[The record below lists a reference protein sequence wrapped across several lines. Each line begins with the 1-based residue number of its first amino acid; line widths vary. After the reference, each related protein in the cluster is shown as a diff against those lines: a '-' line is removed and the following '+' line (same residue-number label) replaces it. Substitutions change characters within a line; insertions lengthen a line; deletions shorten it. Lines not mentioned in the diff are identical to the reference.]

1 MRVIMLKLKR
11 WRNWLLI
18 CAMALAVVWAT
29 GCAGE
34 VDTGAFALAAVTLP
48 GDSFYQSLIPSE
60 QPGLAYFSTRERYQ
74 GGNAPSGTALL
85 QVGDGGELTCL
96 KTVAALPDGHRP
108 QLLLEDDGI
117 LYKVTRSKPGEDH
130 FSGLDLVAEDGTRI
144 EVLHDS
150 EDNPHKLPGLPRYHY
165 DQDYGLVLF
174 IVDGTS
180 MTVWDNSTRTETQT
194 IKDVVFA
201 GSGFVNGKLRD
212 ALVTRNGEPL
222 LFAPEQGMYVD
233 APELQWLGLL
243 AAEWDSDRNRIQNF
257 VFSEKLAAARSGESV
272 QLIDSDG
279 NRFSVKLLSAADY
292 NIQARPRSDQEHQLR
307 MQDMLHYKEEG
318 KAASPTIVGSSLC
331 IPIDNE
337 RIAILDKSYQRI
349 VVVAPAD
356 PMSNAS

>member
-1 MRVIMLKLKR
+1 
-11 WRNWLLI
+11 
-18 CAMALAVVWAT
+18 MALAAVWAT
-29 GCAGE
+29 GCAQGT
-34 VDTGAFALAAVTLP
+34 DTGAFVLTAAALP
-48 GDSFYQSLIPSE
+48 GDSFYQSLIRSE

-74 GGNAPSGTALL
+74 GGNATAGTALL
-85 QVGDGGELTCL
+85 QVDDGGELTHL

-108 QLLLEDDGI
+108 RMLLEDDGI
-117 LYKVTRSKPGEDH
+117 LYNVTRSKPDEDY

-144 EVLHDS
+144 EVLHDNK
-150 EDNPHKLPGLPRYHY
+150 DNPFKLRGLPRYHY

-243 AAEWDSDRNRIQNF
+243 AAEWDSERDRIQNF
-257 VFSEKLAAARSGESV
+257 VFSEKLAAARSGEFV
-272 QLIDSDG
+272 RLIDQDG
-279 NRFSVKLLSAADY
+279 NRFGVKLQDAGEYQL
-292 NIQARPRSDQEHQLR
+292 NGRPRSDEEYLLR
-307 MQDMLHYKEEG
+307 RQDLLHYKEEG
-318 KAASPTIVGSSLC
+318 KTASPTIVGSATLL
-331 IPIDNE
+331 PLDNE
-337 RIAILDKSYQRI
+337 RIAILDKSYQRMVI
-349 VVVAPAD
+349 VAPAD
-356 PMSNAS
+356 SQ